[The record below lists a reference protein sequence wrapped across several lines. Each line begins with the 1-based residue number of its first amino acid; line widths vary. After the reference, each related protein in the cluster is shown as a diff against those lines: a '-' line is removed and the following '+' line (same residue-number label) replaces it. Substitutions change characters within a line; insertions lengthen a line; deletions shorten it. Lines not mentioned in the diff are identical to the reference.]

1 MKLHTFLLEIFHFF
15 YKNVVKRIFFFFN
28 PEQIHNHMIG
38 VGESMGDGRI
48 IKKLLSVV
56 LRIKNPMLSQEI
68 LGVTFQNPIGL
79 SAGFDY
85 EGRLTQLLPSIG
97 FGFGTVGTITK
108 NQYEGNARPM
118 LGRLPRSK
126 SLMVNKGFKNMGADR
141 TAAKLRKKVFAI
153 PIGISVGR
161 SNDGSCL
168 TQEASVE
175 DIIYTFKKFENSSV
189 KNVYYELNI
198 SCPNLSGDVS
208 FYPPKN
214 LEKLL
219 SRVDALGIKKL
230 IFIKMPIN
238 ETNKD
243 VLEMLQV
250 ISKHKIAGV
259 IFGNLQKD
267 RKDKALVKSEVAKF
281 PVGNFSGRP
290 TYARSNELIELT
302 YRNFKD
308 RFVIIGTG
316 GVFSAKDA
324 YRKIVLGAS
333 LVQLITGLVFEGPQ
347 VVSQINQELISL
359 LKKDGFTNI
368 RQATGS
374 AVKNS

>member
-1 MKLHTFLLEIFHFF
+1 
-15 YKNVVKRIFFFFN
+15 
-28 PEQIHNHMIG
+28 MIG
-38 VGESMGDGRI
+38 VGESIGDGRV

-56 LRIKNPMLSQEI
+56 LRVNDPILSQEI
-68 LGVTFQNPIGL
+68 LGVTFKNPIGL

-85 EGRLTQLLPSIG
+85 EGRLTQLLPLIG

-108 NQYEGNARPM
+108 NQYGGNARPM
-118 LGRLPRSK
+118 LGRLPLSK
-126 SLMVNKGFKNMGADR
+126 SLMVNKGFKNMGADQTVAR
-141 TAAKLRKKVFAI
+141 LRKKIFTI

-168 TQEASVE
+168 TQEASIE
-175 DIIYTFKKFENSSV
+175 DIIYTFKKFKNSPV

-198 SCPNLSGDVS
+198 SCPNLSGEVT
-208 FYPPKN
+208 FYPPRN

-219 SRVDALGIKKL
+219 SRVDALGIKKP

-238 ETNKD
+238 ETNKE
-243 VLEMLQV
+243 VLKMLNV
-250 ISKHKIAGV
+250 ISKHNIAGV

-267 RKDKALVKSEVAKF
+267 RKDKALVQSEVAKF

-324 YRKIVLGAS
+324 YQKITLGAS
-333 LVQLITGLVFEGPQ
+333 LVQLITGMVFEGPQ
-347 VVSQINQELISL
+347 IISQINQELITL

-368 RQATGS
+368 HQAIGS
-374 AVKNS
+374 VVKNS

>member
-1 MKLHTFLLEIFHFF
+1 MPFFAKISPLLFLLSKKSRAN
-15 YKNVVKRIFFFFN
+15 KNVKMPIQTN
-28 PEQIHNHMIG
+28 PCQ
-38 VGESMGDGRI
+38 
-48 IKKLLSVV
+48 K
-56 LRIKNPMLSQEI
+56 P
-68 LGVTFQNPIGL
+68 
-79 SAGFDY
+79 
-85 EGRLTQLLPSIG
+85 
-97 FGFGTVGTITK
+97 
-108 NQYEGNARPM
+108 
-118 LGRLPRSK
+118 
-126 SLMVNKGFKNMGADR
+126 
-141 TAAKLRKKVFAI
+141 
-153 PIGISVGR
+153 
-161 SNDGSCL
+161 
-168 TQEASVE
+168 
-175 DIIYTFKKFENSSV
+175 
-189 KNVYYELNI
+189 
-198 SCPNLSGDVS
+198 
-208 FYPPKN
+208 
-214 LEKLL
+214 
-219 SRVDALGIKKL
+219 

-267 RKDKALVKSEVAKF
+267 RKDKALVQSEVAKF